1 MAANQC
7 GKASKIKTYSS
18 PWFETPAR
26 GAANSVRSRFME
38 TLVGRRRRK
47 PCRVACRSSEL
58 TADGSSG
65 IIGHGSSSG
74 PASPKGHRIIAPFP
88 ILSLEAVSKT
98 AVRRGARSTGF
109 RWNGMELPTEGF
121 RSDAERGESDVLASL
136 RASHA
141 TNASHIRRRVR
152 RRSVEQV

>member
-98 AVRRGARSTGF
+98 AVRYGDASGGEVENKSEWITLLLLLHRS
-109 RWNGMELPTEGF
+109 
-121 RSDAERGESDVLASL
+121 
-136 RASHA
+136 A
-141 TNASHIRRRVR
+141 TDC
-152 RRSVEQV
+152 

>member
-1 MAANQC
+1 MAANHQC

-98 AVRRGARSTGF
+98 AVRYGDASGGEVENKSEWITLLLLLHRSATDCYAAR
-109 RWNGMELPTEGF
+109 
-121 RSDAERGESDVLASL
+121 
-136 RASHA
+136 
-141 TNASHIRRRVR
+141 
-152 RRSVEQV
+152 